1 METPRFWYY
10 QKYLPKH
17 VFGIFK
23 NQYNRILCSQFLFLG
38 LTFYFYWIQF
48 WKVLC
53 NQSMMRDNL
62 MTHIWKPLWLYW
74 RNNINRKLDED
85 CYPGAPQSLKHRI
98 TETRPQ
104 SSWTKTLCIVKPSH
118 YTLGQSQ
125 SHYTNVEKVSL
136 MMSLGMVLALFC
148 RLQTTSICRD
158 QVMIIQRW
166 LNYDRVMLNTTVDS
180 FNRVG
185 GQITN
190 GCQRR
195 KSSRHINQIPLV
207 HQNVLGLRSERGNA
221 ICLPMLQDPL
231 DPVELGAIGK
241 VGLVGDDKCER
252 EEGGDGSRLFCPS
265 HTFKF
270 KLKCE
275 GCILYIV

>member
-1 METPRFWYY
+1 M
-10 QKYLPKH
+10 
-17 VFGIFK
+17 I
-23 NQYNRILCSQFLFLG
+23 
-38 LTFYFYWIQF
+38 
-48 WKVLC
+48 VLC
-53 NQSMMRDNL
+53 WIL
-62 MTHIWKPLWLYW
+62 LLI
-74 RNNINRKLDED
+74 
-85 CYPGAPQSLKHRI
+85 
-98 TETRPQ
+98 
-104 SSWTKTLCIVKPSH
+104 
-118 YTLGQSQ
+118 
-125 SHYTNVEKVSL
+125 
-136 MMSLGMVLALFC
+136 
-148 RLQTTSICRD
+148 
-158 QVMIIQRW
+158 
-166 LNYDRVMLNTTVDS
+166 DS
-180 FNRVG
+180 FNRVS

-207 HQNVLGLRSERGNA
+207 HQNVLRLRSERGNA

-275 GCILYIV
+275 GCLCCTWRILPPYPIPPGHRMTQASRKGPWLWPPADVSFSMSRTLLLPA